1 MNAAE
6 LLEKATDPLTT
17 TDLASGG
24 LLNAVQAERFIDLVV
39 DRSVMTKQA
48 RIIRMSGPQVEI
60 DKINT
65 SGRVTVPKS
74 EGTDPGTR
82 QVPVFT
88 KVTLDTVAYMT
99 PFEITDESLE
109 DSINHGR
116 LEDDVIRVMA
126 TQTGEDLEE
135 LGIQG
140 DTGSSDTYL
149 ATNEGW
155 RTLAETGH
163 VVTWDGGRISRANL
177 MSAML
182 AMPDKW
188 QRKPLRWYFNPKVC
202 VDWTQSFADRETVLG
217 DATAIGGVPP
227 PFHGYPHV
235 PVPLIPTNCIGTWGY
250 EAGPELSYGFL
261 TFPDNILYGIQRA
274 INMEKDRDIY
284 RGVNEYA
291 ITTRLDFEFEEDDA
305 VVLILN
311 VGVPS

>member
-24 LLNAVQAERFIDLVV
+24 LLNAVQADRFIDLVV

-65 SGRVTVPKS
+65 SGRVTVAKS
-74 EGTDPGTR
+74 EGVDPGTR

-88 KVTLDTVAYMT
+88 SVTLDTVTLMT

-109 DSINHGR
+109 DSINNGR

-126 TQTGEDLEE
+126 SQTGEDLEE

-140 DTGSSDTYL
+140 DTGSADAYL
-149 ATNEGW
+149 ALLDGW
-155 RTLAETGH
+155 RILAENGQ
-163 VVTWDGGRISRANL
+163 VVTWDGGRVSRANL
-177 MSAML
+177 MTALL

-188 QRKPLRWYFNPKVC
+188 HRKPLKWYFNPQVTI
-202 VDWTQSFADRETVLG
+202 DWTQSFADRETAMG
-217 DATAIGGVPP
+217 DSTATSGVAP
-227 PFHGYPHV
+227 PFHGYPFV
-235 PVPLIPTNCIGTWGY
+235 PVPLIPTDVIGTWGY
-250 EAGPELSYGFL
+250 EAGPVLSYGFL

-291 ITTRLDFEFEEDDA
+291 LTTRLDVEFEEDDA

-311 VGVPS
+311 VGRPS